1 MLTTLLSFF
10 VTLGVLITFHELGH
24 YWVARWCGVRVLRFS
39 IGFGRVLIKRVDK
52 HGTEWALSMIPLGGY
67 VKMLDQDDL
76 APTSKVSNPAQVAAT
91 QPTGTLDPGGSS
103 FQSQPVYKRFAI
115 VAAGPVFN
123 LILAVFLYALIN
135 FIGTKEPEAILAA
148 PSINSPAAI
157 AGLKGGD
164 KVVAIDQTSIASW
177 PQLRWNLL
185 QKLADGGEV
194 SITIEQG
201 GARLQRTLRL
211 PTLADPS
218 QADPMRDLGLGL
230 GGGPPIVRSVVEGS
244 VAQRAGLNTQDLILS
259 VGDTHHPDIGTLVQ
273 TIQKNAGQ
281 SLGLLVERN
290 GERLKFSITPSAHTL
305 ENGQTVGRAGIQL
318 GTDVPMVDVSYGL
331 IDSLIQGT
339 IKTFDTSWF
348 SLRMMG
354 RMLTGDVS
362 LKNISG
368 PVTIADYA
376 GQSAKIGWAAYIAFL
391 ALVSVSLGILNL
403 LPIPMLDGGHLMY
416 YLIEMVRGKPVSD
429 RVMEWGQRL
438 GVSLL
443 AGLMVLALFNDLIRI
458 FN

>member
-1 MLTTLLSFF
+1 M
-10 VTLGVLITFHELGH
+10 
-24 YWVARWCGVRVLRFS
+24 
-39 IGFGRVLIKRVDK
+39 
-52 HGTEWALSMIPLGGY
+52 
-67 VKMLDQDDL
+67 
-76 APTSKVSNPAQVAAT
+76 
-91 QPTGTLDPGGSS
+91 
-103 FQSQPVYKRFAI
+103 
-115 VAAGPVFN
+115 FN

-135 FIGTKEPEAILAA
+135 FVGTKEPEAILAA
-148 PSINSPAAI
+148 PVAHSPAAI

-164 KVVAIDQTSIASW
+164 KVVAIDQTLVASW

-194 SITIEQG
+194 AITIDQG
-201 GARLQRTLRL
+201 GAQLQRILRL

-230 GGGPPIVRSVVEGS
+230 GGGPHVVRSVVEGS
-244 VAQRAGLNTQDLILS
+244 VAQRAGLNAQDLIVS
-259 VGDTHHPDIGTLVQ
+259 VGDTHHPDIGTLIQ

-281 SLGLLVERN
+281 PLDLLVERN
-290 GERLKFSITPSAHTL
+290 GERLKFLITPSAHTL

-318 GTDVPMVDVSYGL
+318 GTDVPMVDVRYSL
-331 IDSLIQGT
+331 IDSLFQGAV
-339 IKTFDTSWF
+339 KTFDTAWF

-354 RMLTGDVS
+354 RMLIGDVS

-376 GQSAKIGWAAYIAFL
+376 GQTVKIGWAAYIAFL

-429 RVMEWGQRL
+429 RVMEWGQRI

-443 AGLMVLALFNDLIRI
+443 AGLMALALFNDLIRI

>member
-1 MLTTLLSFF
+1 MLTTLISFF

-39 IGFGRVLIKRVDK
+39 IGFGRVLIKRIDK

-67 VKMLDQDDL
+67 VKMLDQDDW
-76 APTSKVSNPAQVAAT
+76 APSSKVSLSEQSSAT
-91 QPTGTLDPGGSS
+91 NAVELPDARGCS
-103 FQSQPVYKRFAI
+103 FQSLPVSRRFAI

-123 LILAVFLYALIN
+123 LILAVLLYALIN
-135 FIGTKEPEAILAA
+135 FVGTKEPEAILAS
-148 PSINSPAAI
+148 PSANSPAAL

-164 KVVAIDQTSIASW
+164 KVVAIDQTALTSW

-185 QKLADGGEV
+185 QKLADGGEAE
-194 SITIEQG
+194 ITIDQG
-201 GARLQRTLRL
+201 GAQLHRTLKL
-211 PTLADPS
+211 PILADPS

-230 GGGPPIVRSVVEGS
+230 GGGAPVIRSVIEGS
-244 VAQRAGLNTQDLILS
+244 VAQHTGLTSQDLILRIGKINS
-259 VGDTHHPDIGTLVQ
+259 PDIGTVVQ
-273 TIQKNAGQ
+273 TIQKNPGKPIE
-281 SLGLLVERN
+281 LEVDRK
-290 GERLKFSITPSAHTL
+290 GEKLKFLITPGPHLS
-305 ENGQTVGRAGIQL
+305 ENGQTIGRAGIQL
-318 GTDVPMVDVSYGL
+318 GADVPMVDVSYGP

-339 IKTFDTSWF
+339 VKTFDTAWF

-376 GQSAKIGWAAYIAFL
+376 GQSVKIGWAAYIAFL

-429 RVMEWGQRL
+429 RVMEWGQRA

>member
-1 MLTTLLSFF
+1 MLTTLISFF

-39 IGFGRVLIKRVDK
+39 VGFGRVLLKRVDK
-52 HGTEWALSMIPLGGY
+52 HGTEWAISAIPLGGY

-76 APTSKVSNPAQVAAT
+76 APTSTSVPISAHGPD
-91 QPTGTLDPGGSS
+91 PRGTS
-103 FQSQPVYKRFAI
+103 FQSQPVSRRFAI
-115 VAAGPVFN
+115 VAAGPMFN
-123 LILAVFLYALIN
+123 LILAVLLYAFIN
-135 FIGTKEPEAILAA
+135 FVGTKEPEAILA
-148 PSINSPAAI
+148 PPTPNSPAAI
-157 AGLKGGD
+157 AGLQGGD
-164 KVVAIDQTSIASW
+164 KVVAINQTDIASW

-185 QKLADGGEV
+185 QRLADGGEAV
-194 SITIEQG
+194 LTIEQG
-201 GARLQRTLRL
+201 GARLNRTIQL

-230 GGGPPIVRSVVEGS
+230 AGGPPVVRSVVEGS
-244 VAQRAGLNTQDLILS
+244 VAQRAGLQPNDLIIRI
-259 VGDTHHPDIGTLVQ
+259 GDINRPDTGLLVS
-273 TIQKNAGQ
+273 TIQKSADRPVA
-281 SLGLLVERN
+281 LEVIRN
-290 GERLKFSITPSAHTL
+290 GDTLKFSVTPGAFTL
-305 ENGQTVGRAGIQL
+305 ANGQTVGRAGIQL
-318 GTDVPMVDVSYGL
+318 GADIPMVNVSYGP
-331 IDSLIQGT
+331 IDSLVNGT
-339 IKTFDTSWF
+339 IKTFDTAWF

-376 GQSAKIGWAAYIAFL
+376 GQTAKLGWAAYIGFL

-403 LPIPMLDGGHLMY
+403 LPIPMLDGGHLLY

-429 RVMEWGQRL
+429 RVMAIGQRA